1 MNESL
6 LIEQALFVDA
16 TLFLLLLHTQF
27 IIMKQFIQLAGA
39 ACLFFFATSCDQK
52 GDGSISADMVSN
64 SATATGENIPVS
76 DIKFD
81 QDTFDFGTVIEGEK
95 VAHAYTFT
103 NTGNHDLIITKAVG
117 SCGCTVPEWP
127 KEPIKPG
134 KKGSID
140 VVFNSDRRVGKA
152 NKEVTIYANTEP
164 ATRKVVIKG
173 FVKGDP
179 SEE

>member
-1 MNESL
+1 M
-6 LIEQALFVDA
+6 
-16 TLFLLLLHTQF
+16 
-27 IIMKQFIQLAGA
+27 
-39 ACLFFFATSCDQK
+39 
-52 GDGSISADMVSN
+52 
-64 SATATGENIPVS
+64 
-76 DIKFD
+76 
-81 QDTFDFGTVIEGEK
+81 
-95 VAHAYTFT
+95 
-103 NTGNHDLIITKAVG
+103 IITKAVG

>member
-1 MNESL
+1 M
-6 LIEQALFVDA
+6 I
-16 TLFLLLLHTQF
+16 
-27 IIMKQFIQLAGA
+27 A
-39 ACLFFFATSCDQK
+39 ASVAMISIFASCDQK
-52 GDGSISADMVSN
+52 GEGNITPEMISN
-64 SATATGENIPVS
+64 SQTASGESIPVS
-76 DIKFD
+76 DMKFES
-81 QDTFDFGTVIEGEK
+81 DTFNFGTVIEGEK
-95 VAHAYTFT
+95 VAHSYKFT

-134 KKGSID
+134 QSGTID

-152 NKEVTIYANTEP
+152 NKMVTVYANTEP
-164 ATRKVVIKG
+164 AERKIYITG